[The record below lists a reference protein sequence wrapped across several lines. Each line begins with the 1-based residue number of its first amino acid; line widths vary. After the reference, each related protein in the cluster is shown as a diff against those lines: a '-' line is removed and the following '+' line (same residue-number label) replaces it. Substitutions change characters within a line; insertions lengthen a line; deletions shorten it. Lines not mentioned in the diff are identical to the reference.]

1 MTDFNKRKSTDNR
14 NCSRC
19 HMSAYHLS
27 NGLLCCY
34 DETKTERDEVCALY
48 IEPLQKN
55 LEAEIESKKQGE
67 LF

>member
-1 MTDFNKRKSTDNR
+1 
-14 NCSRC
+14 
-19 HMSAYHLS
+19 MSAYHLS
-27 NGLLCCY
+27 NGLLCSY